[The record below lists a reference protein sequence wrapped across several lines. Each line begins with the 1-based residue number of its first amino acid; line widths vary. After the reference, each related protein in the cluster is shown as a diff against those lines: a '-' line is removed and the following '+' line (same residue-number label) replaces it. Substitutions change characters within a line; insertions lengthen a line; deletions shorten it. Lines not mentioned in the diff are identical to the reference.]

1 MGALRQGRR
10 GQGRE
15 DLGGKRGIQ
24 KREEEAPGP
33 SAAVA
38 LLCGPGSPLIS
49 SFSPSLWWVGQSSPQ
64 RKYLER
70 NYGATI
76 RTGTFPLGVLCA
88 SRIPDKDSCVLLCSA
103 GAPRRDV
110 QARAASYK
118 GGSLTWER
126 SPQKGFLLCPS
137 LPSFLLSLVS
147 APLQQFLT
155 VGSVFH
161 CGLHL
166 PHYSPGCPVAF
177 RHE

>member
-1 MGALRQGRR
+1 MRHPETRR
-10 GQGRE
+10 GGTKALSCCGFAVQAHA
-15 DLGGKRGIQ
+15 LGPR
-24 KREEEAPGP
+24 
-33 SAAVA
+33 
-38 LLCGPGSPLIS
+38 SPLIS
-49 SFSPSLWWVGQSSPQ
+49 SFSPSLWGMGQTSPQ

-88 SRIPDKDSCVLLCSA
+88 SRIPDKDSCMLLCSA

-110 QARAASYK
+110 QARTASYK

-137 LPSFLLSLVS
+137 PSSFLLSLVS

-155 VGSVFH
+155 MGSVFH

-166 PHYSPGCPVAF
+166 PPASRVSCCLQT
-177 RHE
+177 